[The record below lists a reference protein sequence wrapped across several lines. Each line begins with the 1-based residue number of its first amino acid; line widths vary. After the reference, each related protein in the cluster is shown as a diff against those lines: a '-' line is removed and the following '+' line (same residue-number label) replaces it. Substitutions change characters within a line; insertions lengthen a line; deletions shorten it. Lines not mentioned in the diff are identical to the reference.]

1 MGRWV
6 MGRGLCV
13 MHLRS
18 PYKINTS
25 DIHVN
30 SIYAFSNS
38 TELNYQLSLNFHFT
52 SKFVVL
58 TEKDPKKI
66 HPHCHPRCYPN
77 INRYNYNGAQ
87 WLKT

>member
-1 MGRWV
+1 MGRWA

-25 DIHVN
+25 DIHVH

-38 TELNYQLSLNFHFT
+38 TELNYQLSLIFHFT

-58 TEKDPKKI
+58 TEKN
-66 HPHCHPRCYPN
+66 PRRFTSVV
-77 INRYNYNGAQ
+77 IQGVTLTLIAIIIMVHNG
-87 WLKT
+87 